1 MRAIYTIGNGYI
13 LYKLEDADKNKYMEL
28 QRQINGVSSSFLTD
42 IMWDATLNELS
53 KGSDK
58 CYSIY
63 EDNNGQFCGCIE
75 LQNHNS
81 STPEL
86 GLNLVESKRN
96 QGIAAKVVKLLVQ
109 KSCFERNNDFF
120 LIRIK
125 SNNLH
130 SKHVFEKMGAVL
142 IGEECPSVMNKLKKP
157 VGENGIYNIND
168 ENGVV
173 YRYKLL
179 PETFLH
185 NYV

>member
-109 KSCFERNNDFF
+109 KSCFERNIDFF

-142 IGEECPSVMNKLKKP
+142 IGEECPS
-157 VGENGIYNIND
+157 G
-168 ENGVV
+168 
-173 YRYKLL
+173 RRFLL
-179 PETFLH
+179 NFLLG
-185 NYV
+185 

>member
-109 KSCFERNNDFF
+109 KSCFERNIDFF

-130 SKHVFEKMGAVL
+130 R
-142 IGEECPSVMNKLKKP
+142 
-157 VGENGIYNIND
+157 ENGSCSNWRRMSISYEQI
-168 ENGVV
+168 
-173 YRYKLL
+173 K
-179 PETFLH
+179 ETCGRKRHL
-185 NYV
+185 